1 MSPAYTKQK
10 TRHASV
16 PAESESEWSTNEKLT
31 GYTIVEPKTWQY
43 IKYVCTLGKILVILV
58 SEFTLGHYNSNRFP
72 KIGWSFKMAFMNIRA
87 KKPVLM
93 RNSTPCDFYSTTTC
107 SSSSEQGAFEKIV
120 DDY

>member
-43 IKYVCTLGKILVILV
+43 IKYGTHVRYVKNDGK
-58 SEFTLGHYNSNRFP
+58 
-72 KIGWSFKMAFMNIRA
+72 
-87 KKPVLM
+87 
-93 RNSTPCDFYSTTTC
+93 FYSGGFVLKNPYDVNPKG
-107 SSSSEQGAFEKIV
+107 SPEKKQFMKLQNGFNNTV
-120 DDY
+120 QDYKQ

>member
-43 IKYVCTLGKILVILV
+43 IKYGFVLKNPYDV
-58 SEFTLGHYNSNRFP
+58 NP
-72 KIGWSFKMAFMNIRA
+72 KGSPEKKQFMKLQNGFNNT
-87 KKPVLM
+87 V
-93 RNSTPCDFYSTTTC
+93 
-107 SSSSEQGAFEKIV
+107 Q
-120 DDY
+120 DYKQ

>member
-43 IKYVCTLGKILVILV
+43 IKYGTHVRQSREKTVH
-58 SEFTLGHYNSNRFP
+58 E
-72 KIGWSFKMAFMNIRA
+72 
-87 KKPVLM
+87 
-93 RNSTPCDFYSTTTC
+93 TT
-107 SSSSEQGAFEKIV
+107 EWIQ
-120 DDY
+120 